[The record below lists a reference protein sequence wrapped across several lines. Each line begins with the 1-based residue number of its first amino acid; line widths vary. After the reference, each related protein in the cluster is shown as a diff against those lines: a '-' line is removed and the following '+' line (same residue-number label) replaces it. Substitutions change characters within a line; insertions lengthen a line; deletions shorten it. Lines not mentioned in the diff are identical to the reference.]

1 MMNPTDQISIN
12 VVLTVIINTA
22 FSGSWH
28 DIKQEATGYLNQFS
42 WKQPILLLFHSM
54 LQLSEM

>member
-1 MMNPTDQISIN
+1 
-12 VVLTVIINTA
+12 VIINTA